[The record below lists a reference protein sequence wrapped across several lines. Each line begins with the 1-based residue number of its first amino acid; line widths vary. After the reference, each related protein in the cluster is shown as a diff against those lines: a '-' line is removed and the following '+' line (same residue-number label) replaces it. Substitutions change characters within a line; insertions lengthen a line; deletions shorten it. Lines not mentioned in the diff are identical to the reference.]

1 MVKHNGRYYLTY
13 SGNGYQNP
21 AYSVHQAI
29 SDKPLGDF
37 VKPLITEG
45 NPVLASDVPYVS
57 GTGHHCVVKAG
68 DEYVIVYA
76 RMANPDRYGLGWT
89 RIVGI
94 DNLVFTKN
102 NKGEEILTSNGP
114 SYSLQ
119 PLPEAISGYH
129 NYAKDA
135 AVTVSGGEGGK
146 YLNDGVVPYYN
157 FSADWYWKGA
167 MGASVTF
174 EWAKPVP
181 LSAVMI
187 YNTKEYD
194 YAFKNIKSIRLYFA
208 QKPDW
213 ASKEYTYGEIQNIA
227 FPEEVVYETAIM
239 WGSAC
244 VAQFESVKV
253 NKIVITLGEK
263 YEEFD
268 AMGDPS
274 PEIRIP
280 EIVCLGKE
288 G

>member
-1 MVKHNGRYYLTY
+1 
-13 SGNGYQNP
+13 
-21 AYSVHQAI
+21 
-29 SDKPLGDF
+29 
-37 VKPLITEG
+37 
-45 NPVLASDVPYVS
+45 
-57 GTGHHCVVKAG
+57 
-68 DEYVIVYA
+68 
-76 RMANPDRYGLGWT
+76 
-89 RIVGI
+89 
-94 DNLVFTKN
+94 
-102 NKGEEILTSNGP
+102 
-114 SYSLQ
+114 
-119 PLPEAISGYH
+119 
-129 NYAKDA
+129 
-135 AVTVSGGEGGK
+135 
-146 YLNDGVVPYYN
+146 
-157 FSADWYWKGA
+157 
-167 MGASVTF
+167 
-174 EWAKPVP
+174 
-181 LSAVMI
+181 MI